1 MYWDVPRGASYGEK
15 VMRKFKY
22 TIKEEQGI
30 HARPASF
37 LIQEARTY
45 ESRITLRVKGKEADA
60 SNIIAVMAL
69 DVMCG
74 QKVEVEICGTDEGVA
89 YRGMKKFFEEF
100 KAFALKGNM
109 MDMAIGVLIGGAFST
124 LVTSLTDNIIN
135 PIIGILFQTDFS
147 DVVLHLPFGINL
159 GIGAFISAVINF
171 IILAFVLFCMLKA
184 MNKLMDLGK
193 HEEEKPA
200 EPEAPKAPTQ
210 EELLA
215 EILAVLKEQQ
225 AANGK

>member
-1 MYWDVPRGASYGEK
+1 
-15 VMRKFKY
+15 
-22 TIKEEQGI
+22 
-30 HARPASF
+30 
-37 LIQEARTY
+37 
-45 ESRITLRVKGKEADA
+45 
-60 SNIIAVMAL
+60 
-69 DVMCG
+69 
-74 QKVEVEICGTDEGVA
+74 
-89 YRGMKKFFEEF
+89 MKKFLEEF

-147 DVVLHLPFGINL
+147 DVVLHLPFDINL

-200 EPEAPKAPTQ
+200 GCKRQITHRFARQLLPQLNFVKFSPCKAKQ
-210 EELLA
+210 IRFLC
-215 EILAVLKEQQ
+215 
-225 AANGK
+225 

>member
-1 MYWDVPRGASYGEK
+1 MPRLQPVWG
-15 VMRKFKY
+15 
-22 TIKEEQGI
+22 
-30 HARPASF
+30 
-37 LIQEARTY
+37 
-45 ESRITLRVKGKEADA
+45 
-60 SNIIAVMAL
+60 MAL
-69 DVMCG
+69 
-74 QKVEVEICGTDEGVA
+74 KIYP
-89 YRGMKKFFEEF
+89 YRRKHIMKKFLEEF

-147 DVVLHLPFGINL
+147 DVVLHLPFDINL

-184 MNKLMDLGK
+184 MDLGK

>member
-1 MYWDVPRGASYGEK
+1 
-15 VMRKFKY
+15 
-22 TIKEEQGI
+22 
-30 HARPASF
+30 
-37 LIQEARTY
+37 
-45 ESRITLRVKGKEADA
+45 
-60 SNIIAVMAL
+60 
-69 DVMCG
+69 
-74 QKVEVEICGTDEGVA
+74 
-89 YRGMKKFFEEF
+89 MKKFLEEF

-147 DVVLHLPFGINL
+147 DVVLHLPFDINL
-159 GIGAFISAVINF
+159 GIGAFI
-171 IILAFVLFCMLKA
+171 LFCMLKA

-193 HEEEKPA
+193 HEKEKPA

-210 EELLA
+210 EELLT

>member
-1 MYWDVPRGASYGEK
+1 
-15 VMRKFKY
+15 
-22 TIKEEQGI
+22 
-30 HARPASF
+30 
-37 LIQEARTY
+37 
-45 ESRITLRVKGKEADA
+45 
-60 SNIIAVMAL
+60 
-69 DVMCG
+69 
-74 QKVEVEICGTDEGVA
+74 
-89 YRGMKKFFEEF
+89 MKKFLEEF

-124 LVTSLTDNIIN
+124 LVTSLTDNII
-135 PIIGILFQTDFS
+135 GILFQTDFS
-147 DVVLHLPFGINL
+147 DVVLHLPFDINL

-210 EELLA
+210 EELLT

>member
-1 MYWDVPRGASYGEK
+1 MLVKIFLTPLLILMCLLVARRWGSFVGGVIAGLPLISGPVS
-15 VMRKFKY
+15 FFL
-22 TIKEEQGI
+22 TLEQG
-30 HARPASF
+30 AAFSAAASF
-37 LIQEARTY
+37 N
-45 ESRITLRVKGKEADA
+45 TL
-60 SNIIAVMAL
+60 L
-69 DVMCG
+69 
-74 QKVEVEICGTDEGVA
+74 
-89 YRGMKKFFEEF
+89 
-100 KAFALKGNM
+100 
-109 MDMAIGVLIGGAFST
+109 GVLACTTTALIYPRLAVWGMPWFVCLPAALCGFFGG
-124 LVTSLTDNIIN
+124 
-135 PIIGILFQTDFS
+135 GW
-147 DVVLHLPFGINL
+147 VVLHLPFDINL

-210 EELLA
+210 EELLT

>member
-1 MYWDVPRGASYGEK
+1 
-15 VMRKFKY
+15 
-22 TIKEEQGI
+22 
-30 HARPASF
+30 
-37 LIQEARTY
+37 
-45 ESRITLRVKGKEADA
+45 
-60 SNIIAVMAL
+60 
-69 DVMCG
+69 
-74 QKVEVEICGTDEGVA
+74 
-89 YRGMKKFFEEF
+89 MKKFLEEF

-200 EPEAPKAPTQ
+200 ETEAPKAPTQ
-210 EELLA
+210 EELLT